1 MPREDADMTSVSR
14 RQNQQDPDSE
24 YSDASHAENDH
35 DNSGNVS
42 LKVGVT
48 MRSDTTFVVTNE
60 VRVNFLP
67 RSRVGMTIS
76 FHSNEVMISNQSL
89 KGHRRV

>member
-14 RQNQQDPDSE
+14 RQDRQDPDSE

-42 LKVGVT
+42 SEVGVT
-48 MRSDTTFVVTNE
+48 IRSDRNFVVVGE

-67 RSRVGMTIS
+67 RSRVGIS
-76 FHSNEVMISNQSL
+76 FRSNEVMISNHSL
-89 KGHRRV
+89 KGRRCD

>member
-14 RQNQQDPDSE
+14 RQDRQDPDSE

-42 LKVGVT
+42 SEVGVT
-48 MRSDTTFVVTNE
+48 IRSDRTFVVAGE
-60 VRVNFLP
+60 VRENFLP
-67 RSRVGMTIS
+67 RSRVGAN
-76 FHSNEVMISNQSL
+76 FFSL
-89 KGHRRV
+89 KRGHDQQPLTERPPL